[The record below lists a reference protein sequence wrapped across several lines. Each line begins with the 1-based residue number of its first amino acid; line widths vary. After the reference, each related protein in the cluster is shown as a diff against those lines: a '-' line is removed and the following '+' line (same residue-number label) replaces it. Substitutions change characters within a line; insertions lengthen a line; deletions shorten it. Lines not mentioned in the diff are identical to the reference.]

1 MKNKHLLIGI
11 ASAFLAHPLG
21 AKVIIDPEGVEM
33 GQYQRDTQACE
44 QIASQVDK
52 RSDSGAVKGAVVGGA
67 AGAIAGNSS
76 SAKKAA
82 GVGAL
87 LGVVGGRGS
96 TRAEQETVLKNCLK
110 NKDYTVLN

>member
-1 MKNKHLLIGI
+1 MKKLLVIGI
-11 ASAFLAHPLG
+11 TSAFFSLPLC

-52 RSDSGAVKGAVVGGA
+52 RGGSGAVKGAVVGGA
-67 AGAIAGNSS
+67 AGAIAGNSDD
-76 SAKKAA
+76 AKKAA

-96 TRAEQETVLKNCLK
+96 TRAEQETVIKNCLR
-110 NKDYTVLN
+110 NKGYTVLN

>member
-1 MKNKHLLIGI
+1 MKTPLLIGM
-11 ASAFLAHPLG
+11 ASAIFSLPLC

-52 RSDSGAVKGAVVGGA
+52 RGGSGAVKGAVVGGA
-67 AGAIAGNSS
+67 AGAIAGNSD

-96 TRAEQETVLKNCLK
+96 TRAEQVTVIKNCLK
-110 NKDYTVLN
+110 NKGYTVLN

>member
-1 MKNKHLLIGI
+1 MKNPLAIGVAAAI
-11 ASAFLAHPLG
+11 LSFPLY

-44 QIASQVDK
+44 QVASQVDGQAG
-52 RSDSGAVKGAVVGGA
+52 SSAVKGAVVGGA
-67 AGAIAGNSS
+67 AGAIAGNSDT
-76 SAKKAA
+76 AKKTA

-96 TRAEQETVLKNCLK
+96 TSAERDKVIKNCLR
-110 NKDYTVLN
+110 NKGYTVLN

>member
-1 MKNKHLLIGI
+1 MKTPLLIGMATAI
-11 ASAFLAHPLG
+11 FSLPLC

-44 QIASQVDK
+44 QIATQVDG
-52 RSDSGAVKGAVVGGA
+52 RGGSSAVKGAVMGGA
-67 AGAIAGNSS
+67 AGAIAGNSDT
-76 SAKKAA
+76 AKKAA

-96 TRAEQETVLKNCLK
+96 TRAEKDTVMKNCLK
-110 NKDYTVLN
+110 NKGYTVLN